1 MIEQAAWVVFCAWFA
16 GGFVNGISGMGAAL
30 VSIPIVLLQLPF
42 LDAIVISGVPATV
55 LTVSQAWLYR
65 HNSHFQAIPPMVVG
79 CFPGGLAGI
88 LILRFI
94 PGPVLEFLMG
104 LGLTCYIFWLILR
117 HSCLVAHGDSWQ
129 KGCLAGFFSGVIG
142 VPTGL
147 CGVPVGIYAVY
158 AGWKKTEILGTL
170 CLYAVSICLLT
181 NVLHGLAGYYT
192 PWRLEIAVYGVL
204 GSIAGLWVSVPVCKR
219 ISASLFRK
227 LLLTIISAAGISCMI
242 RGLVSILT
250 LFD

>member
-30 VSIPIVLLQLPF
+30 VAIPIVLLQLPF
-42 LDAIVISGVPATV
+42 LDAIVISGVPASV
-55 LTVSQAWLYR
+55 LSLSQGWLYR
-65 HNSHFQAIPPMVVG
+65 RTSHLQAIPPMLMG
-79 CFPGGLAGI
+79 CIPGGLAGI

-94 PGPVLEFLMG
+94 SGSVLEFSMG
-104 LGLTCYIFWLILR
+104 LGLTCYILWLFLHR
-117 HSCLVAHGDSWQ
+117 AGLVAHGDSWR

-158 AGWKKTEILGTL
+158 AGWKKSAILGTL
-170 CLYAVSICLLT
+170 CLYATAICLFT
-181 NVLHGLAGYYT
+181 NVLHGLSGYYT

-204 GSIAGLWVSVPVCKR
+204 GSIVGLWLSVPVCKR
-219 ISASLFRK
+219 ISAHLFQK
-227 LLLTIISAAGISCMI
+227 LLLMVIGAAGISCMT
-242 RGLVSILT
+242 RGLLTILN
-250 LFD
+250 